1 LNRSK
6 RQKSKKQNSNPSII
20 LRKVRRGDE
29 KIFLS
34 LIDALADY
42 EKLKRPSPQARR
54 RLIRDGFGKTKR
66 FDAYLAFSGSKGV
79 GYAIIFETYSSFL
92 AMPTLY
98 LEDIFVAPEYRSLG
112 IGWKL
117 FRTCLEEANRRG
129 CGRMEWVVLDWNRNA
144 IKFYKKIGARHLT
157 EWFTFR
163 LDQKTIRKLLHSR

>member
-1 LNRSK
+1 M
-6 RQKSKKQNSNPSII
+6 
-20 LRKVRRGDE
+20 RKVRHGDE
-29 KIFLS
+29 KTFLS

-54 RLIRDGFGKTKR
+54 RLICDGFGNNKR
-66 FDAYLAFSGSKGV
+66 FDAYIAFSGPKAV

-92 AMPTLY
+92 ALPTLY
-98 LEDIFVAPEYRSLG
+98 LEDIFVSPEFRSHG

-117 FRTCLEEANRRG
+117 FRTCLAEANRRG

-144 IKFYKKIGARHLT
+144 IKFYEKLGARHLK

-163 LDQKTIRKLLHSR
+163 LNRKSVQALIRRR